1 MTQYAPSLPRPL
13 RLGGLLLAG
22 MLVALGC
29 QSDPDSPTATS
40 ASPEAGTRLDGPAPA
55 ESGQPHLHAGEDGT
69 VWMSWVEPVGED
81 RHALRYATLDDT
93 SWAPPRTAAR
103 GGDWFV
109 NWADVPSLRPLPSGR
124 LAAQYLRSTGPDPL
138 AYAVQITQTDGAGTW
153 QSAVRPHD
161 DGTATEHGFVSLL
174 PWPDDRLLAVW
185 LDGRTMAGRD
195 GHGGEMTLRG
205 GVLDATGTV
214 EQRALLD
221 DRTCECCPTT
231 AVRTKGEALVAYRD
245 RSADEVR
252 NIRLVRFDGQS
263 WSDPAVLH
271 DDGWRIEGCPVNGPA
286 LAAAGNRVA
295 AAWYTA
301 PGGVPRVN
309 VAFSADGGRQFGDPI
324 VVAKG
329 TPTGR
334 VDVAWLGEGRVAVS
348 WLGTSAD
355 GAPALRVRAVA
366 TDGASRPAVPM
377 ATLASASRGVGM
389 PRLVRSGPHLYAAW
403 THPEEGVQ
411 VGRLRTNAL
420 R

>member
-1 MTQYAPSLPRPL
+1 
-13 RLGGLLLAG
+13 

-29 QSDPDSPTATS
+29 QSDSDSPTATS

-55 ESGQPHLHAGEDGT
+55 ESGQPHLYAGEDGT

-81 RHALRYATLDDT
+81 RLDLRYATLDDT

-195 GHGGEMTLRG
+195 GHEGEMTLRG

-286 LAAAGNRVA
+286 LAAAGDRVA

-309 VAFSADGGRQFGDPI
+309 VAFSA
-324 VVAKG
+324 
-329 TPTGR
+329 
-334 VDVAWLGEGRVAVS
+334 
-348 WLGTSAD
+348 
-355 GAPALRVRAVA
+355 
-366 TDGASRPAVPM
+366 DGASRPAVPM

>member
-1 MTQYAPSLPRPL
+1 
-13 RLGGLLLAG
+13 

-29 QSDPDSPTATS
+29 QSDSDSPTATS
-40 ASPEAGTRLDGPAPA
+40 ASPEAGTRLNGPAPA

-93 SWAPPRTAAR
+93 SWAAPRTAAR

-124 LAAQYLRSTGPDPL
+124 LAAQYLRSIGPDPL

-153 QSAVRPHD
+153 RSAVRPHD

-286 LAAAGNRVA
+286 LAAAGDRVA
-295 AAWYTA
+295 A
-301 PGGVPRVN
+301 V
-309 VAFSADGGRQFGDPI
+309 
-324 VVAKG
+324 
-329 TPTGR
+329 
-334 VDVAWLGEGRVAVS
+334 WLGEGRVAVS

-355 GAPALRVRAVA
+355 GAPALRVRTIA